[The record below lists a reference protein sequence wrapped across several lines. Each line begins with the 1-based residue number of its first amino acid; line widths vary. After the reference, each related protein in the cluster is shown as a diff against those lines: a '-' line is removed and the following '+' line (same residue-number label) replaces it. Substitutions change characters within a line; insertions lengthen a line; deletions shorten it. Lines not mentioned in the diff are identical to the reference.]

1 MSTSTWKNPKIRE
14 EHLCRKAVVYLRQ
27 SSMKQVMGNRESQR
41 LQYAMENDARTLGFA
56 ETEVVDCDLGVR
68 ASIGSERR
76 GFEYVLSEVAR
87 GRVGAVVS
95 REVSRLSRTDK
106 DWCHLLEVCQV
117 FDTLVLDDERVYDLS
132 EIDDQL
138 MLGIKGTMSVVELKV
153 LKMRMQDGKEEKAR
167 RGELK
172 IRLPPG
178 YVYDPFDKVVKDP
191 DERVQQAISSIF
203 QKFRELWS
211 ARQTFKWFHDNDIS
225 LPVNIW
231 GGSNTK
237 LQWKTPSQSFI
248 ESALHNPFYAGAY
261 VYGRRPNKTVF
272 VDGKLTKKSGSP
284 LPPEEC
290 RVFIKDH
297 HEGYIS
303 WEEYERNRERMHRNS
318 LRFESDPLVA
328 AVRSGHG
335 LLAGLLRCG
344 HCGRKLHVRYWGKS
358 GTKPRYF
365 CNGTYDTGG
374 DYCISFGGTKIDD
387 RFGEE
392 ILRAISEFGIE
403 ASLRAIETINEK
415 QDTRCHALELEL
427 KQLQYEAERAF
438 EQYDQVDPK
447 NRLVAQELE
456 NRWNAKM
463 LQVQEAQDAFASFL
477 PARQTITP
485 EIKERILSL
494 GRNFSQVWDDAHC
507 PMDLK
512 KKIAHAV
519 IEEIA
524 VKLSEDSQMLH
535 FVIHWKGGCHT
546 EFNFPKP
553 RSAIHE
559 KTSME
564 ALDIIRKMSPNYGDD
579 QIAAVLNKAGHRT
592 GKGKRWNQERVATAR
607 RKYSIPGQ
615 RRAPKRLTVL
625 TQAQAAKYCN
635 VSQYTIQRMVET
647 GLLVNHQEVP
657 LAPWEIIKADID
669 SPQVKAVLNHLKQ
682 TGELITKGDHL
693 ERQLPLGPI
702 NTGDDNGG
710 YYE

>member
-1 MSTSTWKNPKIRE
+1 MD
-14 EHLCRKAVVYLRQ
+14 
-27 SSMKQVMGNRESQR
+27 NRESQR
-41 LQYAMENDARTLGFA
+41 LQYAMENDARALGFA

-76 GFEYVLSEVAR
+76 GFEYVISEVAR

-117 FDTLVLDDERVYDLS
+117 FDTLVLDEERVYDLS

-172 IRLPPG
+172 MRLPPG

-191 DERVQQAISSIF
+191 DERVRKAISSIF

-211 ARQTFKWFHDNDIS
+211 ARQTFKWFHENDVS

-231 GGSNTK
+231 GGSHTK

-248 ESALHNPFYAGAY
+248 ESILHNPFYAGAY
-261 VYGRRPNKTVF
+261 VYGRRPNKTVYK
-272 VDGKLTKKSGSP
+272 DGKLIKRAGNP
-284 LPPEEC
+284 RPPEEC
-290 RVFIKDH
+290 RIFIKDH

-303 WEEYERNRERMHRNS
+303 WEEYERNRERMRRNS
-318 LRFESDPLVA
+318 LKFGSDPSVA
-328 AVRSGHG
+328 VVRSGHG

-374 DYCISFGGTKIDD
+374 DYCISFGGDKVDD
-387 RFGEE
+387 RFSEE
-392 ILRAISEFGIE
+392 VLSAISELGVE
-403 ASLRAIETINEK
+403 ASLRAIKTFNGQ
-415 QDTRCHALELEL
+415 QDAQCHALVLEL

-463 LQVQEAQDAFASFL
+463 VQVKKTKEVLESLQSTRQIITQEEECQIRKLGQD
-477 PARQTITP
+477 
-485 EIKERILSL
+485 
-494 GRNFSQVWDDAHC
+494 FSQVWNDVHC

-512 KKIAHAV
+512 KKIVHTI
-519 IEEIA
+519 IEEIT
-524 VKLSEDSQMLH
+524 VNLFEDSKTLH
-535 FVIHWKGGCHT
+535 FVIYWKGGCHT
-546 EFNFPKP
+546 EFSFSKP
-553 RSAIHE
+553 RSAAHM

-564 ALDIIRKMSPNYGDD
+564 ALEIIHKMAPSYGDD
-579 QIAAVLNKAGHRT
+579 QIAAVLNKSGHRT
-592 GKGKRWNQERVATAR
+592 GKGKRWNQVNVATAR
-607 RKYSIPGQ
+607 RNYSIAGQ
-615 RRAPKRLTVL
+615 KRAIERPNVL
-625 TQAQAAKYCN
+625 TLSQAARYCN
-635 VSQYTIQRMVET
+635 VSQHTIQRLVKT
-647 GLLVNHQEVP
+647 GLLTNYQTVP
-657 LAPWEIIKADID
+657 NAPWELMKTDID
-669 SPQVKAVLNHLKQ
+669 SPRIQAVLNHLKQ
-682 TGELITKGDHL
+682 TGILSTEGGHL
-693 ERQLPLGPI
+693 VNQLPLALI
-702 NTGDDNGG
+702 NKEDDNGG

>member
-1 MSTSTWKNPKIRE
+1 
-14 EHLCRKAVVYLRQ
+14 
-27 SSMKQVMGNRESQR
+27 MKQVMNNRESRR
-41 LQYAMENDARTLGFA
+41 LQYAMENDARALGFI

-68 ASIGSERR
+68 ASIGSERK
-76 GFEYVLSEVAR
+76 GFEYIISEVAR
-87 GRVGAVVS
+87 GHVGAVIS

-117 FDTLVLDDERVYDLS
+117 FDTLVLDEERVYDLS

-172 IRLPPG
+172 MRLPPG
-178 YVYDPFDKVVKDP
+178 YIYDSFDKVVKDP
-191 DERVQQAISSIF
+191 DERVQQAMSSVF

-225 LPVNIW
+225 LPANIW
-231 GGSNTK
+231 GGKNTK
-237 LQWKTPSQSFI
+237 LQWKLPAQSFI
-248 ESALHNPFYAGAY
+248 ESVLHNPFYAGAY

-272 VDGKLTKKSGSP
+272 LDGKLTRKAGCP
-284 LPPEEC
+284 IPPEEC
-290 RVFIKDH
+290 RVFIKEH

-303 WEEYERNRERMHRNS
+303 WEEYERNRERMRRNS
-318 LRFESDPLVA
+318 LKFESDPSVA

-335 LLAGLLRCG
+335 LLGGLLRCG

-358 GTKPRYF
+358 GTSPRYF

-374 DYCISFGGTKIDD
+374 DYCISFGGSKIDD

-392 ILRAISEFGIE
+392 ILRAISKFGIE
-403 ASLRAIETINEK
+403 ASLKAIETFNEEH
-415 QDTRCHALELEL
+415 DTRCHALELEL

-456 NRWNAKM
+456 SRWNAKM
-463 LQVQEAQDAFASFL
+463 VQVQQAQEALACLQPTS
-477 PARQTITP
+477 QTITP
-485 EIKERILSL
+485 EIEDRIISL
-494 GRNFSQVWDDAHC
+494 GQNFSEVWTNAHC

-512 KKIAHAV
+512 KKIAHAI

-524 VKLSEDSQMLH
+524 VKLSESSQMLH
-535 FVIHWKGGCHT
+535 FIIHWKGGCHT
-546 EFNFPKP
+546 EFSFPKP
-553 RSAIHE
+553 RSAIHA
-559 KTSME
+559 KTSMD
-564 ALDIIRKMSPNYGDD
+564 ALDIIRKMSLNYGDD

-607 RKYSIPGQ
+607 RKYSIKGH
-615 RRAPKRLTVL
+615 RRALKRPTVL

-635 VSQYTIQRMVET
+635 VSQHTIQRMVET
-647 GLLVNHQEVP
+647 GLLANHQDVP
-657 LAPWEIIKADID
+657 LAPWEIMKADID
-669 SPQVKAVLNHLKQ
+669 APRIKTVLNRLKQ

-693 ERQLPLGPI
+693 GCQLPLVPANKG
-702 NTGDDNGG
+702 NDNGG